1 MIKLFDYLNES
12 IFDDEEKH
20 MDDID
25 NDVYNELLK
34 GTEFVVGTDKK
45 TIVFFPEFDP
55 EKAYFTGG
63 HGAFDRRIWL
73 SEKSSIYVNLNKIK
87 SAKLHFQPLYV
98 INMDSDIDTTC
109 IYDFP
114 VSRIVSLVINS
125 GEDSRNI
132 DLSKIKFDIVNTIYI
147 NGNNPKVNIKPY
159 RKHIS
164 RVEYKYPYIS
174 HRNSQYCDNIYG
186 WDCDELIVPHEPF
199 ECPAGTYPHGEGL
212 MYGYVIEK
220 IQKLIDN
227 NPNAK
232 IIYLYNKDNNS
243 YWKVNTKGSRK
254 KVFDKLVNRRPK
266 DSRSEYL
273 DAQQLVMGW
282 EYENQD
288 LFPNKQ

>member
-25 NDVYNELLK
+25 NNVYNELLK
-34 GTEFVVGTDKK
+34 RTEFVVGTDKK
-45 TIVFFPEFDP
+45 TIVFSPEFDA
-55 EKAYFTGG
+55 EKAYLTGYD
-63 HGAFDRRIWL
+63 AFDRRVWL

-87 SAKLHFQPLYV
+87 SAKLHFQPLYSITLDPEV
-98 INMDSDIDTTC
+98 DTTYL
-109 IYDFP
+109 YDFP
-114 VSRIVSLVINS
+114 ISRIVSLYINLAK
-125 GEDSRNI
+125 DSKNI
-132 DLSKIKFDIVNTIYI
+132 DLSKVKFDIVNTIYI
-147 NGNNPKVNIKPY
+147 NGNNTKVDIKPY

-164 RVEYKYPYIS
+164 RVVYKYPYIS
-174 HRNSQYCDNIYG
+174 CRNSQYCDNIYG
-186 WDCDELIVPHEPF
+186 WDCDELIIPHEPF
-199 ECPAGTYPHGEGL
+199 ECPAGTYTHGEGL

-243 YWKVNTKGSRK
+243 YWKVNTKGGRK
-254 KVFDKLVNRRPK
+254 RVFDKLVNRKPK
-266 DSRSEYL
+266 DPRSEYL
-273 DAQQLVMGW
+273 DTQQFVMQW
-282 EYENQD
+282 EYENRY

>member
-12 IFDDEEKH
+12 LFDDEEKH

-25 NDVYNELLK
+25 NNVYNELLK

-45 TIVFFPEFDP
+45 TIVFSPEFDA
-55 EKAYFTGG
+55 EKAYLTGYD
-63 HGAFDRRIWL
+63 AFDRRVWL
-73 SEKSSIYVNLNKIK
+73 REKSSIYVNLNKIK
-87 SAKLHFQPLYV
+87 SVKLHFQPLYA
-98 INMDSDIDTTC
+98 IHLDSNVDATYL
-109 IYDFP
+109 YDFP
-114 VSRIVSLVINS
+114 ISQIVSLYINLE
-125 GEDSRNI
+125 EDSKNI
-132 DLSKIKFDIVNTIYI
+132 DLSKVKFDIVNTIYI
-147 NGNNPKVNIKPY
+147 NGNNAKVDIKPY

-164 RVEYKYPYIS
+164 RVVYKYPYIS
-174 HRNSQYCDNIYG
+174 DRNSQYCDNIYG
-186 WDCDELIVPHEPF
+186 WDCDELIVPHESF

-243 YWKVNTKGSRK
+243 YWKVNTKGGRK
-254 KVFDKLVNRRPK
+254 RVFDKLVNRKPK
-266 DSRSEYL
+266 DPRSEYL
-273 DAQQLVMGW
+273 DAQQFVMQW
-282 EYENQD
+282 EYENRD